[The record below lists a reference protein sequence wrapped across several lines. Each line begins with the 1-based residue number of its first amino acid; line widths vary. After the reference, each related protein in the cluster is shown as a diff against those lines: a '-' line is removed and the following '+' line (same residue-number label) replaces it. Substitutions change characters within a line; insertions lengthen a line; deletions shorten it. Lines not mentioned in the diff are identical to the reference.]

1 MKMAQLSAR
10 SGVGAPTIRYY
21 IREGLVPAGE
31 LTSPNQASYDETHL
45 RALRLVRALIDVGGL
60 SIEDARQVL
69 AHLSDDGGDV
79 LAVLG
84 SVQHAL
90 TPQKAEQGGEPAA
103 VDAATQRVDE
113 LIASRWWT
121 VGADNPARAALA
133 RTLVSLDEI
142 GVTEV
147 GGMLDAY
154 AAAAEELAEQEV
166 EALATAPTPQAAVV
180 RTVAFD
186 VLGDRVLSCLR
197 RLAQEDARV
206 ARDAAARAV
215 TEPDGDGTASRP
227 AGVTPAGPTHRGASR
242 ADLR

>member
-1 MKMAQLSAR
+1 
-10 SGVGAPTIRYY
+10 
-21 IREGLVPAGE
+21 
-31 LTSPNQASYDETHL
+31 
-45 RALRLVRALIDVGGL
+45 
-60 SIEDARQVL
+60 
-69 AHLSDDGGDV
+69 
-79 LAVLG
+79 
-84 SVQHAL
+84 
-90 TPQKAEQGGEPAA
+90 
-103 VDAATQRVDE
+103 
-113 LIASRWWT
+113 
-121 VGADNPARAALA
+121 
-133 RTLVSLDEI
+133 
-142 GVTEV
+142 
-147 GGMLDAY
+147 MLDAY